1 MPATDKGS
9 APRSGTQ
16 QQAPSPR
23 SSLRLPTRATTNAQS
38 ISPCDDLGQRACS
51 GSNLS
56 GNFTDFGMFHS
67 AAIMPC
73 CFPKSQQPAT
83 RTTSASVVVALRCA
97 VWRRR
102 ASLSI
107 RSPVTYESHVGSLG
121 ASRVDVR
128 RALLFTPFYSLHGTR
143 SRCRGVESAQ
153 VSASACGAAR
163 LVAVLILSEVA
174 AFPTCYESR
183 RRGSRSGWYV
193 RRVVLDVVAA
203 VAAFVD

>member
-38 ISPCDDLGQRACS
+38 ISPCDDPGQRACS

-128 RALLFTPFYSLHGTR
+128 RALLFTPFYSLHPVALQGR
-143 SRCRGVESAQ
+143 RERAGERE
-153 VSASACGAAR
+153 R
-163 LVAVLILSEVA
+163 L
-174 AFPTCYESR
+174 
-183 RRGSRSGWYV
+183 RSGKAGCGV
-193 RRVVLDVVAA
+193 D
-203 VAAFVD
+203 FVGGGRFPDLL